1 MGNLKRKLKREVRK
15 AFCVLLAAAMLSS
28 GMELPTNAAEQ
39 TEEVL
44 VEETQTETESVLEEE
59 ETQTETE
66 TAFKE
71 TQTEEQTEAEIV
83 SETFQE
89 QTETETEEI
98 LFMEETDYIEMEE
111 TDCVEEQEYAASYT
125 YSSKPLKP
133 WLMECL
139 LPGGE
144 GVWSFDS
151 ETGTL
156 TVKGKGEFNSRYG
169 PVPWAEYRDQIKTA
183 VISLTG
189 TKDFSNC
196 LYNCKN
202 LTSVDLSKTDTS
214 SAVNMNGMFMNCY
227 SLEKIDIS
235 GFDTSNVTDMGDMF
249 RECRSLKQ
257 LTFGTKFKTDKVT
270 DMEMM
275 FHGIGVE
282 SLDLTTYYANEVF
295 DRSKLTVTVNRRNS
309 IRNETVTVTDYTTN
323 IDKIGMNTPGTK
335 TLTIY
340 YQGLSVSTQI
350 TVEPP
355 LTVEIEEGYENF
367 RHVYEVGEKPDF
379 SNMRL
384 GFRYSTGGSF
394 VASNY
399 KTNID

>member
-1 MGNLKRKLKREVRK
+1 
-15 AFCVLLAAAMLSS
+15 
-28 GMELPTNAAEQ
+28 
-39 TEEVL
+39 
-44 VEETQTETESVLEEE
+44 
-59 ETQTETE
+59 
-66 TAFKE
+66 
-71 TQTEEQTEAEIV
+71 
-83 SETFQE
+83 
-89 QTETETEEI
+89 
-98 LFMEETDYIEMEE
+98 MEE

-133 WLMECL
+133 WLMECF
-139 LPGGE
+139 LPGGG

-202 LTSVDLSKTDTS
+202 LTSVDLGKTDTS

-275 FHGIGVE
+275 FQGIGVE
-282 SLDLTTYYANEVF
+282 SLDLTTYCANEVF

-399 KTNID
+399 KTNIKLTCQRRERKRFILQ

>member
-282 SLDLTTYYANEVF
+282 SLDLSGFDMSKVTYGTYMIYSYNILEIKAPRNLNMSVPFRAGTWVDSNGVVITELPKNQSTSVLVKQ
-295 DRSKLTVTVNRRNS
+295 RPTLKARR
-309 IRNETVTVTDYTTN
+309 
-323 IDKIGMNTPGTK
+323 K
-335 TLTIY
+335 
-340 YQGLSVSTQI
+340 
-350 TVEPP
+350 
-355 LTVEIEEGYENF
+355 
-367 RHVYEVGEKPDF
+367 
-379 SNMRL
+379 
-384 GFRYSTGGSF
+384 
-394 VASNY
+394 
-399 KTNID
+399 